1 MKEICDIS
9 KYLLVFI
16 SISLLS
22 TMVFSD
28 SECEDCWTPKLN
40 FDLEDGGFVSTM
52 IFISGHSHAIS
63 SASAELSKQQKEN
76 FFCRKDNNMSSQ
88 ELIEILNSKLSGNVT
103 SEQVTESIAQ
113 GLMEKY
119 PCKSSV
125 PRYLYDL
132 NEDGIQDVS
141 FYSYRQGLNLELVD
155 RNFDKKIDEHHYYN
169 KIDKRLGSTIDSDFD
184 GCFETLIEYK
194 NSSINVEAID
204 SNTDKIYDIFHFYE
218 FGHRV
223 KSLKY
228 YQDYEGKPAIGTV
241 TYKFEYPSKELI
253 EKTQLSQEQ
262 FKDKWCRICNLEH
275 YIKSLD
281 EKGNIREDIYDKK
294 TEEK

>member
-1 MKEICDIS
+1 
-9 KYLLVFI
+9 
-16 SISLLS
+16 
-22 TMVFSD
+22 MVFSD

-40 FDLEDGGFVSTM
+40 FDIEGEGFFSTM

-63 SASAELSKQQKEN
+63 SASAELSKQHKEN
-76 FFCRKDNNMSSQ
+76 FFCLKDNNMSSQ
-88 ELIEILNSKLSGNVT
+88 ELIEILNSKLSGVVT
-103 SEQVTESIAQ
+103 SEQLTESIIKA
-113 GLMEKY
+113 LTEKY

-132 NEDGIQDVS
+132 NEDGIQDIS

-155 RNFDKKIDEHHYYN
+155 RNFDKKVDENHYYN
-169 KIDKRLGSTIDSDFD
+169 KIDKRLGSNMDSDFD
-184 GCFETLIEYK
+184 GYFETLIEYK
-194 NSSINVEAID
+194 NSSNNIVAMD
-204 SNTDKIYDIFHFYE
+204 SNSDKIYDIFHFYE

-228 YQDYEGKPAIGTV
+228 YHDYEGKPAIGTV

-262 FKDKWCRICNLEH
+262 FKDKWCGVCNLES
-275 YIKSLD
+275 YVKSLD
-281 EKGNIREDIYDKK
+281 EKGNIKEDVDHKK
-294 TEEK
+294 TNQK